1 MIRHRNVR
9 RGVLLTLLAS
19 LCSVP
24 VVVTG
29 ATAASAAACTGL
41 LSNATPS
48 VGIVGYQRK
57 YGYTATIIA
66 GETTNQ
72 NAADPVDRFRIFPGG
87 VATVVYYD
95 LVTGAYLATHHNV
108 IPGNYWKNI
117 CHWAIV
123 TVS

>member
-29 ATAASAAACTGL
+29 ATAASAAACTGRL
-41 LSNATPS
+41 TSSPNS
-48 VGIVGYQRK
+48 VQIVGYQRK
-57 YGYTATIIA
+57 YGYTATIVA
-66 GETTNQ
+66 GQTTNE
-72 NAADPVDRFRIFPGG
+72 NANDPVDRFRIFPGG
-87 VATVVYYD
+87 VATVEYWH
-95 LVTGAYLATHHNV
+95 LVSGRSLGTHYNV
-108 IPGNYWKNI
+108 IAGNYWKDV
-117 CHWAIV
+117 CHRAFV

>member
-29 ATAASAAACTGL
+29 ATAASAAACTGRL
-41 LSNATPS
+41 TSSRNS
-48 VGIVGYQRK
+48 VQIVGYQRK
-57 YGYTATIIA
+57 YGHTGTIVA
-66 GETTNQ
+66 GQTTNE
-72 NAADPVDRFRIFPGG
+72 NANDPVDRFRVFPGG
-87 VATVVYYD
+87 VAIVDYWD
-95 LVTGAYLATHHNV
+95 LVSGAYLDTHRNV
-108 IPGNYWKNI
+108 IAGNYWKNI
-117 CHWAIV
+117 CHRAVV